1 MKKYLEDEQSSLFKD
16 IERSTE
22 LYYQDPLNINVE
34 SAHTDTAPV
43 DVEDIQLIE
52 KESSPSDHSRRKR
65 VGRADRG
72 GQNSRHHQ
80 TSIQSTENQ

>member
-1 MKKYLEDEQSSLFKD
+1 MKRYLEDEQSSLFKD
-16 IERSTE
+16 IERSAE

-52 KESSPSDHSRRKR
+52 RESSPSDRS
-65 VGRADRG
+65 RG
-72 GQNSRHHQ
+72 GKRGDRRAPQRHH
-80 TSIQSTENQ
+80 